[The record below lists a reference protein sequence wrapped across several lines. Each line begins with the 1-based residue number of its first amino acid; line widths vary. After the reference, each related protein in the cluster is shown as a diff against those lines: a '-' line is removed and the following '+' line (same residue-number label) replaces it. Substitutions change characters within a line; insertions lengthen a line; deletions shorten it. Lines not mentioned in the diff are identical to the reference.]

1 MSPRAPIYLDH
12 HATTPLDPRVLEL
25 VHQVQRDHF
34 GNAGSAGHAY
44 GWAAAKLVE
53 QAREKVA
60 ALINASPAEMVFTSG
75 ATEADN
81 LALLGL
87 ADAWEDRPGQVVTS
101 TFEHEAVAGPVA
113 ELDRR
118 GWRVARVGP
127 DPGGVLECGSVEAV
141 LTADSR
147 LVTVMAAQNEI
158 GTIQPLAEMGR
169 LCKDRGVLFMTDA
182 AQAAGRIPLDVQAMG
197 IDLLAL
203 SSHKI
208 HGPKGAGALFVRRR
222 DPRVVLRPRQFGGG
236 QEGGLRPGTLDVPAI
251 AGFGEACRLA
261 AEGMADEAA
270 RLSALRDDLWQRI
283 STALEG
289 VTLNGCPRRRLP
301 GNLNF
306 SVAGVPSHRLLAGL
320 TTLAVSSGS
329 ACSSGSTEPSPV
341 LLGLGVPADLARC
354 SLRIGLGRFTTAEEI
369 AEAGDRIIGLVRK
382 LRGAAS

>member
-12 HATTPLDPRVLEL
+12 HATTPLDPRVLDL
-25 VHQVQRDHF
+25 VHKVQRDHF
-34 GNAGSAGHAY
+34 GNAGSAGHAF

-60 ALINASPAEMVFTSG
+60 ALINASPAEVIFTSG

-87 ADAWEDRPGQVVTS
+87 ADAWEGRPGHVVTS
-101 TFEHEAVAGPVA
+101 AFEHEAVAGPVA
-113 ELDRR
+113 EMERR
-118 GWRVARVGP
+118 GWRVARVQP
-127 DPGGVLECGSVEAV
+127 DSGGVLECGAVEEA
-141 LTADSR
+141 LAADSR

-158 GTIQPLAEMGR
+158 GTIQPLAELGR
-169 LCKDRGVLFMTDA
+169 LCRDRGVMLMTDA
-182 AQAAGRIPLDVQAMG
+182 AQAGGRIPLDVQAMG
-197 IDLLAL
+197 IALLTL

-236 QEGGLRPGTLDVPAI
+236 QEGGLRAGTLDVPAI

-261 AEGMADEAA
+261 AEGMVEEGA
-270 RLSALRDDLWQRI
+270 RLSALRDELWRRI
-283 STALEG
+283 STVLEG

-320 TTLAVSSGS
+320 TTLAISSGS

-341 LLGLGVPADLARC
+341 LLGLGVPADLARS
-354 SLRIGLGRFTTAEEI
+354 SLRVGLGRFTTAAEI
-369 AEAGDRIIGLVRK
+369 AQAAERIIAVVRK
-382 LRGAAS
+382 LRGATS